1 MTIVAIQK
9 SNFTSK
15 LYHSIGSYGTS
26 SKKCEAFN
34 LLLES
39 HQNPSAPERE
49 ATSYQY
55 LYLIVKNYYT
65 DTILDSKMPYSSP
78 LCRVIFEH

>member
-9 SNFTSK
+9 NNFTSK

-49 ATSYQY
+49 ATTYQY
-55 LYLIVKNYYT
+55 
-65 DTILDSKMPYSSP
+65 
-78 LCRVIFEH
+78 